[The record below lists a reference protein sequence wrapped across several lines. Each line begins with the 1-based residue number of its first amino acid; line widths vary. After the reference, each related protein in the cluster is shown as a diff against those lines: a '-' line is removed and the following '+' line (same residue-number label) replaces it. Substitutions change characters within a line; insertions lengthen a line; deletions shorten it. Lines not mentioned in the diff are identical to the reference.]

1 MSQDAALIKATA
13 AQLKSQLVGARVDK
27 LYSPTRD
34 EIVINLRTE
43 QRKTKSLFI
52 SARSGS
58 ARIHLTGET
67 FENPLVP
74 PAFCMLLR
82 KHLSTGR
89 ITDIFAKDGERVCFI
104 VFEAINEMGD
114 RTTIT
119 LSVELMGR
127 YSNLVII
134 DKNNKI
140 IDALKRVDI
149 DQSEKR
155 QLLPGLLFTM
165 PPKQQKLLFLE
176 DETKKIIDLIIT
188 KQKPLA
194 QAIMEVS
201 SGIGPLVAREISY
214 IVSKQEQDADRL
226 SEQQIG
232 LLYTAIQNVKQAAN
246 GEGAK
251 FCILYDKERPF
262 EFSFIDINQYEET
275 CTKQFFETASEM
287 FDRYFSEKDRIER
300 SKNKSHDL
308 KKQVST
314 ILDRTCRRQTAR
326 QEEFLLADKAETKK
340 LYGELLTANIS
351 NINPRD
357 KSANVLNYYTNQNI
371 TIPLD
376 PMLSANANAQKYYK
390 DYRKLVTAKK
400 VLADLIKTGEQ
411 EIEYLKSVLYEID
424 GAKTEQEY
432 LNIRRE
438 LKEAGFLKS
447 FKMPNKKQMKTVD
460 YVEFETSG
468 GYKVL
473 VGKNNL
479 ANEKLTFKTAA
490 KHDVWFHVKNAPGSH
505 VVLFTENTEP
515 SEKDYTEAAMIAAF
529 YSSEKGGEGVAV
541 DYTIVKNIKKPPGAK
556 LGMVI
561 YNTNYSAFVTVDEQL
576 INSLRKQ

>member
-1 MSQDAALIKATA
+1 MSLDAALIKATA
-13 AQLKSQLVGARVDK
+13 NELKETLLGARVDK

-43 QRKTKSLFI
+43 ARKTVSLFI

-58 ARIHLTGET
+58 ARIHITKET

-82 KHLSTGR
+82 KHLSTGK
-89 ITDIFAKDGERVCFI
+89 IIDIYAKDGERICFV
-104 VFEAINEMGD
+104 VFSAVNEMGD
-114 RTTIT
+114 KTEVT

-134 DKNNKI
+134 DKDNKI

-155 QLLPGLLFTM
+155 QLGPGIMFTM
-165 PPKQQKLLFLE
+165 PPKQQKLPFLLTDTE
-176 DETKKIIDLIIT
+176 QIVKSVIEKN
-188 KQKPLA
+188 KPLSS
-194 QAIMEVS
+194 AIMDTT
-201 SGIGPLVAREISY
+201 SGVAPLIAREISY
-214 IVSKQEQDADRL
+214 VVSKQELDADQL
-226 SEQQIG
+226 TAEQKQTLVQVID
-232 LLYTAIQNVKQAAN
+232 NVKIAAS
-246 GEGAK
+246 GTKAK
-251 FCILYDKERPF
+251 FSILYDKERPF
-262 EFSFIDINQYEET
+262 EFSFFDINQYGDG
-275 CTKQFFETASEM
+275 CTKRYFETASEM
-287 FDRYFSEKDRIER
+287 FDLYFAEKDRIER
-300 SKNKSHDL
+300 SRNKSHDL

-314 ILDRTCRRQTAR
+314 LIDRTVRRQQAR
-326 QEEFLLADKAETKK
+326 EEELDSADKAETKK

-351 NINPRD
+351 NINPRE
-357 KSANVLNYYTNQNI
+357 KTAKVLNYYTGEYI

-376 PMLSANANAQKYYK
+376 PMLSPNANAQKYYK

-400 VLADLIKTGEQ
+400 VLSDLIETGKG
-411 EIEYLKSVLYEID
+411 EIEYLKSVLYEIEQ
-424 GAKTEQEY
+424 ATTEQEY

-447 FKMPNKKQMKTVD
+447 FKMPNKKQLKTVD
-460 YVEFETSG
+460 YIEYQTSG
-468 GYKVL
+468 GYRVL

-490 KHDVWFHVKNAPGSH
+490 KSDIWFHVKNAPGSH
-505 VVLFTENTEP
+505 VVLFSENTEP
-515 SEKDYTEAAMIAAF
+515 SEQDYTEAAMIAAF
-529 YSSEKGGEGVAV
+529 YSSEKGGEMVAV
-541 DYTIVKNIKKPPGAK
+541 DYTNIKNIKKPPSAK

-561 YNTNYSAFVTVDEQL
+561 YHTNFSAYVTVDEQL
-576 INSLRKQ
+576 LERLRS